1 MGGKSNTGEGGE
13 EPERYVPLANGD
25 SMRSAIKQVASGRF
39 GVTVEYLQN
48 ADEIQKVA
56 STFLKNITLLHTKI
70 VAVGKAISSTSKA
83 YEDLVPTAEKTVL
96 APARRIHNLGVAG
109 DKDKLAIEYPEA
121 PGDVRDLK
129 NAELETG
136 DDYIDAE
143 EVDEK

>member
-1 MGGKSNTGEGGE
+1 M
-13 EPERYVPLANGD
+13 
-25 SMRSAIKQVASGRF
+25 
-39 GVTVEYLQN
+39 
-48 ADEIQKVA
+48 
-56 STFLKNITLLHTKI
+56 KNITLLHTKI

-96 APARRIHNLGVAG
+96 APARRIHNLGVTG

-129 NAELETG
+129 NAELDAG

>member
-1 MGGKSNTGEGGE
+1 MKIWCQ
-13 EPERYVPLANGD
+13 RQK
-25 SMRSAIKQVASGRF
+25 RRF
-39 GVTVEYLQN
+39 WLR
-48 ADEIQKVA
+48 
-56 STFLKNITLLHTKI
+56 L
-70 VAVGKAISSTSKA
+70 
-83 YEDLVPTAEKTVL
+83 
-96 APARRIHNLGVAG
+96 RRIHNLGVAG